1 MPGPFMI
8 GRRVQLRPFEADDAP
23 TLAAW
28 INDPEIRHLVLARFP
43 QSDQSEREW
52 IASMSGRNNPRDLAF
67 GIERRSDR
75 RLIGSIGLHAIDWVQ
90 RRAMTGMFIYSRTL
104 RGKGLGTEAKNL
116 LLDYAF
122 GELGMLTLWAVAH
135 DGNAASTHALLKQ
148 GYKQGGRFRKAVLV
162 NGERIDSIYFDILRE
177 EWEAI
182 RPAARGGATAK
193 PRAATTK
200 PPAGRPRAAAKR
212 AGR

>member
-1 MPGPFMI
+1 MSGPFMI
-8 GRRVQLRPFEADDAP
+8 GRRIQLRPFEMEDAP

-52 IASMSGRNNPRDLAF
+52 IASMSGKNNPRDLAF
-67 GIERRSDR
+67 GVERKSDR

-90 RRAMTGMFIYSRTL
+90 RRAMTGMFIYSRAL

-122 GELGMLTLWAVAH
+122 GELGMLSLWAITH
-135 DGNAASTHALLKQ
+135 DGNEASSRALLKQ
-148 GYKQGGRFRKAVLV
+148 GYKQGGRFRKAALV

-177 EWEAI
+177 EWAALRASSKRGAGTGARTRAGRDSRT
-182 RPAARGGATAK
+182 RPAAKRT
-193 PRAATTK
+193 
-200 PPAGRPRAAAKR
+200 GR
-212 AGR
+212 